1 MLTTC
6 LDLLTRDHI
15 QGNPLV
21 ITLGACQMEEGLSP
35 ARLLRL
41 PDAGPASM
49 SAIGRIPLAEYRHG
63 AVLAV
68 SSLLAETDYQ
78 AVRRIQK
85 HLVFCL
91 IKYVWFPSQDTST
104 PDPLGLGGDKGPLA
118 HLLYQVNTMENLPHL
133 LSWPRTKSLTG
144 ALPPMPVLLLLP
156 GDSLDGLA
164 PFAPALA
171 ERFLV
176 LCLSKTLAFCRN
188 AGITPDIVVQ
198 LDTHGEQHNFYPD
211 DMDLSNSWLLAL
223 SCAPASRYLHRFAG
237 IFWID
242 TFHPG
247 LFGDTYEIRN
257 SWLSSFIPM
266 LGAAELLRPPSL
278 LVAGAD
284 LAFGCRAGGPC
295 TGGDGLCATT
305 DSQPLSNAEDLTAVV
320 KGSFA
325 ARLGNGQTGITTMQ
339 FMATAYEAETI
350 AAEMVIKGG
359 TGCYNISRTGMLDPA
374 VFEHAD
380 PDAFLTAPA
389 IDRTVFRQGMERAS
403 RAGLPNLTGAKRM
416 LYEQLGTAET
426 LARQAEAL
434 TADAEPEELA
444 DSPLLS
450 ATKLL
455 THLHPVADTATRIHI
470 ARELIRRYRDTLRQ
484 RITGFRLA
492 DWADRGKTLPLLCH
506 PDERDRLLAALGQR
520 FPKARWRSL
529 HTWEN
534 NANRTA
540 TLTVRDLPQFL
551 HDHPVTLIS
560 RRYADCADYLLRLLP
575 KDTSLIVEEL
585 LAAPWPPGRGA

>member
-6 LDLLTRDHI
+6 LDLLTKDHI

-21 ITLGACQMEEGLSP
+21 ITLGACQVEAGVSP
-35 ARLLRL
+35 ARALPL
-41 PDAGPASM
+41 PDAGPDSM
-49 SAIGRIPLAEYRHG
+49 SAIGRIPLAEFRDG
-63 AVLAV
+63 AVLVV
-68 SSLLAETDYQ
+68 SSSLAESDYP

-91 IKYVWFPSQDTST
+91 IKYVWFPCQDTAT

-118 HLLYQVNTMENLPHL
+118 DLLYQINAMENLPHL
-133 LSWPRTKSLTG
+133 LSWPRAKSLAG
-144 ALPPMPVLLLLP
+144 SLPPMPVLLLLP
-156 GDSLDGLA
+156 GDSLNDLA
-164 PFAPALA
+164 PHLPALA

-176 LCLSKTLAFCRN
+176 LCLSKTLAFCRD

-198 LDTHGEQHNFYPD
+198 LDTHGEQANFYPD
-211 DMDLSNSWLLAL
+211 DMDLSDSWLLAL
-223 SCAPASRYLHRFAG
+223 SCIPASRYLHRFAG

-242 TFHPG
+242 TFDPC
-247 LFGDTYEIRN
+247 LFDNGYEIRN

-266 LGAAELLRPPSL
+266 LGVAELLRPASQ

-284 LAFGCRAGGPC
+284 LAFGCRADGPC
-295 TGGDGLCATT
+295 TDE
-305 DSQPLSNAEDLTAVV
+305 DQPLSNARNLTAV
-320 KGSFA
+320 GPGTFA
-325 ARLGNGQTGITTMQ
+325 ARLGNGRTGTTTMQ

-350 AAEMVIKGG
+350 AAELLIKGG
-359 TGCYNISRTGMLDPA
+359 TVCYNLSRTGLLDPD
-374 VFEHAD
+374 VFEHAA
-380 PDAFLTAPA
+380 PDAFLTAPT
-389 IDRTVFRQGMERAS
+389 IDRALFRKGMERAS
-403 RAGLPNLTGAKRM
+403 RVGLPKVAGAKRM
-416 LYEQLGTAET
+416 LYERLSMAET
-426 LARQAEAL
+426 LTRQAEAL
-434 TADAEPEELA
+434 VAEARPEDLA

-455 THLHPVADTATRIHI
+455 THLHPVADTATRVHI
-470 ARELIRRYRDTLRQ
+470 ALELIRRYRDILRQ

-506 PDERDRLLAALGQR
+506 PDERDALLTALSQR
-520 FPKARWRSL
+520 FPKAHWRTL

-540 TLTVRDLPQFL
+540 TLKAGALPQFL

-560 RRYADCADYLLRLLP
+560 RRYAECADYLLRLLP
-575 KDTSLIVEEL
+575 RDTSLIVEDI
-585 LAAPWPPGRGA
+585 LAAPWPPGRGQ